1 MNMKSILQQL
11 LQRHLQA
18 TLRYI
23 QVTLNLYVVQIP
35 RKQHAA
41 FPAAPQGCF
50 CHFSLSLQLLLLL
63 LPHRKYYK
71 WLSVTSTPHPS
82 SHMFPHLLMLLQ
94 YINDTII
101 HITPILTYLLREKK
115 EKENHKLFFFHIPEQ
130 KRSCLLPKSP
140 LIDVHTLGCI
150 ISKKIV
156 DYHLGVVEY
165 QNI

>member
-1 MNMKSILQQL
+1 
-11 LQRHLQA
+11 
-18 TLRYI
+18 
-23 QVTLNLYVVQIP
+23 
-35 RKQHAA
+35 
-41 FPAAPQGCF
+41 
-50 CHFSLSLQLLLLL
+50 
-63 LPHRKYYK
+63 
-71 WLSVTSTPHPS
+71 
-82 SHMFPHLLMLLQ
+82 MLLQ

-115 EKENHKLFFFHIPEQ
+115 EASFLSKDKENHKLFFFHIPEQ